1 MILKNNWRM
10 SIIPPEIPEGFDCLN
25 GLGPH
30 LQLQFIY
37 YSDGK
42 IAMDD
47 KAHVFRNSVDN
58 GHDMNVYPVSGE
70 VLVEKNASGE
80 YPVGMMLFGMQ
91 YSFQDVKDYR
101 DFQKGFDPDEKTY
114 PGIRCGISETR
125 FFNIAVSIN
134 NKLNESQ
141 GGQVRNYLFKHLNF
155 SKDFKKIESV
165 TLTERV
171 LKYISP
177 N

>member
-1 MILKNNWRM
+1 M
-10 SIIPPEIPEGFDCLN
+10 SIIPPKIPEGFECLK

-42 IAMDD
+42 VAMAK
-47 KAHVFRNSVDN
+47 KAHVFRNSVEN
-58 GHDMNVYPVSGE
+58 GGDMNVYPVSGE

-80 YPVGMMLFGMQ
+80 YPVGMMLFGLQ
-91 YSFQDVKDYR
+91 YSFQDQKDYR
-101 DFQKGFDPDEKTY
+101 DFQKGFDPNEKTY
-114 PGIRCGISETR
+114 PGIRCGISNTK
-125 FFNIAVSIN
+125 FFNIAVFIN
-134 NKLNESQ
+134 NKLNKNQS
-141 GGQVRNYLFKHLNF
+141 GQVLNYLFNRVNF
-155 SKDFKKIESV
+155 SEDLKKIESV

-177 N
+177 I

>member
-1 MILKNNWRM
+1 M

-42 IAMDD
+42 ITMAD
-47 KAHVFRNSVDN
+47 KAHVFRNSVEN
-58 GHDMNVYPVSGE
+58 GGDRNVYPSSGE
-70 VLVEKNASGE
+70 VLVEKNDSGE

>member
-1 MILKNNWRM
+1 M
-10 SIIPPEIPEGFDCLN
+10 SIIPPEIPKGFECLN

-37 YSDGK
+37 LNDGN
-42 IAMDD
+42 ITMAD

-58 GHDMNVYPVSGE
+58 GHDRNVYPVSGE
-70 VLVEKNASGE
+70 VLVEKNASGK

-91 YSFQDVKDYR
+91 YSFQDQKDYR
-101 DFQKGFDPDEKTY
+101 DHQKGFNPNEKTY
-114 PGIRCGISETR
+114 PGIRCGISETN
-125 FFNIAVSIN
+125 FFNIAVYIN
-134 NKLNESQ
+134 NGLNKSQ

-155 SKDFKKIESV
+155 SEDLKKIDSV
-165 TLTERV
+165 TLNERV

>member
-1 MILKNNWRM
+1 M
-10 SIIPPEIPEGFDCLN
+10 SIIPPDIPEGFECLN

-42 IAMDD
+42 IAMAE
-47 KAHVFRNSVDN
+47 KAHVFRNSVENVGDR
-58 GHDMNVYPVSGE
+58 DVYPSSGE

-101 DFQKGFDPDEKTY
+101 DFQKGFDHDEKTY
-114 PGIRCGISETR
+114 PGIRCGISETK
-125 FFNIAVSIN
+125 FFNIEVDIN
-134 NKLNESQ
+134 NELNESQ
-141 GGQVRNYLFKHLNF
+141 G
-155 SKDFKKIESV
+155 
-165 TLTERV
+165 
-171 LKYISP
+171 
-177 N
+177 

>member
-1 MILKNNWRM
+1 M
-10 SIIPPEIPEGFDCLN
+10 SIIPPEIPEGFECLD

-37 YSDGK
+37 YSDGE
-42 IAMDD
+42 ITMAD
-47 KAHVFRNSVDN
+47 KAHVFRNSVEN
-58 GHDMNVYPVSGE
+58 GGDMNVYPVSGE
-70 VLVEKNASGE
+70 VLIEKNSSGE
-80 YPVGMMLFGMQ
+80 YPVGMMMFGLQ

-101 DFQKGFDPDEKTY
+101 DLQKGFDPNEKTY
-114 PGIRCGISETR
+114 PGIRCGISDTR
-125 FFNIAVSIN
+125 FFNIAVFIN
-134 NKLNESQ
+134 NKLNETQ
-141 GGQVRNYLFKHLNF
+141 RGQVRNYLFNRVNF
-155 SKDFKKIESV
+155 SEDLKKIESV